1 MRRKG
6 KGEELLPSCRK
17 RMESSRER
25 KEYNQ
30 NFLLVLLLFVNQN
43 AEVLEVSGNHW
54 KQRL

>member
-43 AEVLEVSGNHW
+43 AEVLEISGNHW